1 MLVFRVCGK
10 ENIMPNLNANTLASL
25 NSEVQT
31 FYNKH
36 LIEVSKPNCAYRV
49 HAQKTTVPKNGG
61 NKVNWRDFQ
70 KLAINT
76 KALTE
81 GAIPDGKK
89 ISIVPIDG
97 TIKFYGDYVT
107 TTDQLELMAIDKIVM
122 EANKRLG
129 LQAAETLDY
138 LAGSE
143 FCTGTNVIFAGG
155 VNSRADLTED
165 CVATVDLFIKAAQ
178 FLKTKSAPKIDKS
191 YFAIV
196 HPAVAFDLM
205 TYTDEKGNNPFIDVS
220 KYANKEAIVEGEIG
234 KMYGIR
240 FIETP
245 NAVTTTTDGT
255 DDGATVYQ
263 TIIYGDNAFG
273 VVDLE
278 GGNLRSIVK
287 PLGSGG
293 TSDPLDMIS
302 TIGWKAADC
311 CKILNNDNIIRIESC
326 SKFSV

>member
-1 MLVFRVCGK
+1 
-10 ENIMPNLNANTLASL
+10 MPELNTNTLTSL
-25 NSEVQT
+25 SAEMQT

-36 LIEVSKPNCAYRV
+36 LIEVAKPSLAYRT
-49 HAQKTTVPKNGG
+49 HAQKTRVPKNGG

-76 KALTE
+76 NALTE
-81 GAIPDGKK
+81 GQIPDGKK

-107 TTDQLELMAIDKIVM
+107 TSDQLQLMSIDNIVM

-143 FCTGTNVIFAGG
+143 FCTGTNVIYAGG
-155 VNSRADLTED
+155 VTKRTDLTVD
-165 CVATVDLFIKAAQ
+165 SVATVDLFIKAAQ
-178 FLKTKSAPKIDKS
+178 FLKSKSAPKINGS

-196 HPAVAFDLM
+196 HPAVAYDLI
-205 TYTDEKGNNPFIDVS
+205 TYTDESGKNPFIDVS
-220 KYANKEAIVEGEIG
+220 KYANKEAIVDGEIG

-240 FIETP
+240 FIETAS
-245 NAVTTTTDGT
+245 AVSVDSNGK
-255 DDGATVYQ
+255 TVYQ
-263 TIIYGDNAFG
+263 TIVYGDNAFG

-287 PLGSGG
+287 PLGSAG
-293 TSDPLDMIS
+293 SADPLDMIS

-326 SKFSV
+326 SKFTA

>member
-1 MLVFRVCGK
+1 
-10 ENIMPNLNANTLASL
+10 MPNLNTNTLTSL
-25 NSEVQT
+25 SAEAQT
-31 FYNKH
+31 FYDKQ
-36 LIEVSKPNCAYRV
+36 LIRVAEPNLAYRI
-49 HAQKTTVPKNGG
+49 HAQKTRVPKNGG

-70 KLAINT
+70 KLAINAN
-76 KALTE
+76 ALTD
-81 GAIPDGKK
+81 GVIPDGKK

-107 TTDQLELMAIDKIVM
+107 TTDQLQLMAIDKIVM
-122 EANKRLG
+122 ESNKRLG
-129 LQAAETLDY
+129 LQAAETLDF

-143 FCTGTNVIFAGG
+143 FCTGTNVIYAGG
-155 VNSRADLTED
+155 VTKRSDLTAD
-165 CVATVDLFIKAAQ
+165 SVATVELFIKAAQ

-196 HPAVAFDLM
+196 HPAVSYDLM

-234 KMYGIR
+234 KMFGIR
-240 FIETP
+240 FIESPT
-245 NAVTTTTDGT
+245 AITTTTDGSAE
-255 DDGATVYQ
+255 GEIVYQ
-263 TIIYGDNAFG
+263 TIVYGDNAFG

-287 PLGSGG
+287 PLGSAG
-293 TSDPLDMIS
+293 SADPLDMIS

-311 CKILNNDNIIRIESC
+311 CKILNNDNLIRIESC
-326 SKFSV
+326 SKFSA

>member
-1 MLVFRVCGK
+1 
-10 ENIMPNLNANTLASL
+10 MPELNANTLTSL
-25 NSEVQT
+25 SAEMQT

-36 LIEVSKPNCAYRV
+36 LIEVSKPHCAYRT
-49 HAQKTTVPKNGG
+49 HAQKTSVPKNGG

-76 KALTE
+76 TALTD
-81 GAIPDGKK
+81 GLIPDGKK

-107 TTDQLELMAIDKIVM
+107 TTDQLQLMSIDKIVM

-129 LQAAETLDY
+129 LQAAETLDF

-143 FCTGTNVIFAGG
+143 FCTGTNVIYAGG
-155 VNSRADLTED
+155 VNSRANLTAD
-165 CVATVDLFIKAAQ
+165 SVASVELFIKAAQ
-178 FLKTKSAPKIDKS
+178 FLKSKSAPKIDGS

-196 HPAVAFDLM
+196 HPAVTYDLM
-205 TYTDEKGNNPFIDVS
+205 TYTDESGKNPFIDVS
-220 KYANKEAIVEGEIG
+220 KYANKEVIVDGEIG

-240 FIETP
+240 FIETAA
-245 NAVTTTTDGT
+245 AVTVEEN
-255 DDGATVYQ
+255 GATVYQ
-263 TIIYGDNAFG
+263 TIVYGENAFG

-287 PLGSGG
+287 PLGSAG
-293 TSDPLDMIS
+293 TADPLDMIS

-311 CKILNNDNIIRIESC
+311 CKILNNDNIIRIESR
-326 SKFSV
+326 SKFAA